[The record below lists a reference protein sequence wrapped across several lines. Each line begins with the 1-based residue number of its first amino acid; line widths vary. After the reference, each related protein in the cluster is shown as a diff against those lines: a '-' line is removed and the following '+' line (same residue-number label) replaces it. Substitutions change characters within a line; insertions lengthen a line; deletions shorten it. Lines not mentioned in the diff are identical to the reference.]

1 LKQNIPGYF
10 GIGTA
15 LKSLKDQN
23 RLKDLKCLY
32 KEVPYFKAL
41 ISNSMMSLSKCY
53 FELTAY
59 MEMNKEF
66 SDFWRILF
74 DEYQLSKMMIL
85 EITDYDEL
93 MADEPISKRSI
104 ENREAIVLPLLVI
117 QQYALQKL
125 GQDTASKSTFEKMVV
140 RSVYGNINAS
150 RNSV

>member
-1 LKQNIPGYF
+1 
-10 GIGTA
+10 

-23 RLKDLKCLY
+23 RLEDLKALY

-59 MEMNKEF
+59 MEKNDAY

-74 DEYQLSKMMIL
+74 DEYKLSRMMIL
-85 EITDYDEL
+85 EITEYDEL

-104 ENREAIVLPLLVI
+104 ENRETIVLPLLVI

-125 GQDTASKSTFEKMVV
+125 GQESPKSIFEKMVV